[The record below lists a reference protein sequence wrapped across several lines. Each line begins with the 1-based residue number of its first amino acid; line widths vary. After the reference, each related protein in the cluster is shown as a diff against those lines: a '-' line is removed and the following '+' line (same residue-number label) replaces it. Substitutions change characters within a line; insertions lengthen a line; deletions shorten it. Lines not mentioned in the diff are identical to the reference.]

1 MMKEMK
7 SKNKNGKPVGK
18 LKEEQLYK
26 TAIVMDCG
34 VSNIYMQLTY
44 LTMTA
49 YESEER

>member
-18 LKEEQLYK
+18 

-34 VSNIYMQLTY
+34 VLNIFMELTY

-49 YESEER
+49 YESEDR